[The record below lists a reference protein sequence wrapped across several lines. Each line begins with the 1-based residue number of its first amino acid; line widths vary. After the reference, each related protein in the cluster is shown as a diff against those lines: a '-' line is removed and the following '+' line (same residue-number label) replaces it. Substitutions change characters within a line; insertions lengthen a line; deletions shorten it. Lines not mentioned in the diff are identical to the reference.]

1 MLVLPMLLVSRAW
14 LSVFCMLLLLLL
26 LLLLVLVSRM
36 LSPLLLLLVAVLFCK
51 IVLLL
56 VLVSRTWLSAFRWL
70 FVVVVVAVVVGPGF
84 QDVVSFNIV
93 VGSGPVLQES
103 LFAGPG
109 GPGFQDMVIGVHF
122 IVVVWGLL
130 SRML

>member
-1 MLVLPMLLVSRAW
+1 M
-14 LSVFCMLLLLLL
+14 
-26 LLLLVLVSRM
+26 
-36 LSPLLLLLVAVLFCK
+36 
-51 IVLLL
+51 
-56 VLVSRTWLSAFRWL
+56 
-70 FVVVVVAVVVGPGF
+70 FVVIVVVAVVVGPGF
-84 QDVVSFNIV
+84 QDVVSFTIV

-130 SRML
+130 SRMLE

>member
-1 MLVLPMLLVSRAW
+1 MLPVLLVSRAW

-36 LSPLLLLLVAVLFCK
+36 LSSLLLLLVVVLFCK

-56 VLVSRTWLSAFRWL
+56 VLVSRTWLSAFRGL
-70 FVVVVVAVVVGPGF
+70 FVVIVLVAVVVGPGF
-84 QDVVSFNIV
+84 QDVVSFTIV